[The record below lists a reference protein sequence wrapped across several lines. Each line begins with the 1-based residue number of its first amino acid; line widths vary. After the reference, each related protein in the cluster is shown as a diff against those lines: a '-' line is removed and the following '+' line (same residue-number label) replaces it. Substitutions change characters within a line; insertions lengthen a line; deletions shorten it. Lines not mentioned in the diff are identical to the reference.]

1 MKKDNKVPYE
11 IFKDLLNKAHKTQ
24 SNVDYLSVAM
34 EYVLE
39 KDSYMYNEALK
50 YADKLKANG
59 YFTEEEKLKWGIK

>member
-59 YFTEEEKLKWGIK
+59 YFTEEEKLKYGIK

>member
-24 SNVDYLSVAM
+24 SDVDYLSVAL

-59 YFTEEEKLKWGIK
+59 YFTEEEKLKYGIK

>member
-1 MKKDNKVPYE
+1 MKKDDNVPYE

>member
-1 MKKDNKVPYE
+1 
-11 IFKDLLNKAHKTQ
+11 
-24 SNVDYLSVAM
+24 M